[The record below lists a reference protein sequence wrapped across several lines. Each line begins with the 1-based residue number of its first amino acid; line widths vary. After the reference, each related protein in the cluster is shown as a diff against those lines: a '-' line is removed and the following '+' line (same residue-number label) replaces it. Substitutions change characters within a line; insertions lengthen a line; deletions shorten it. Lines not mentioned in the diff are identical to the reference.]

1 VRRAGEGTRR
11 GRHGWRIFFGL
22 LGFVALVALWEAYK
36 AIDGKVLGW
45 QLPLKADD
53 QRMPHV
59 WTMVQRLNDPENRGT
74 SRTVAGAVLAG
85 SWYTFRMALAGL
97 LVGVAI
103 GLFLAI
109 VMQRFHVVER
119 GLMPY
124 VVMSQT
130 IPIVAFAPL
139 IGAWGGRIELWGVRW
154 QGWMSVATIAA
165 FLSFA
170 PIAVGMLRGLYAPS
184 PQSLELMRSLAAP
197 NRATLWKLRFPA
209 SVPFLIPALRLAAA
223 GAVVGA
229 IVAEISLGR
238 GGGIGRLIL
247 EYSRE
252 ATSDPAKVYTALF
265 GAALLGLFMAG
276 AVALFEV
283 IITRHRPKEPA

>member
-1 VRRAGEGTRR
+1 V
-11 GRHGWRIFFGL
+11 
-22 LGFVALVALWEAYK
+22 LGFVVLVAAWEAYK
-36 AIDGKVLGW
+36 AIDGKLFGW

-53 QRMPHV
+53 HRMPHV
-59 WTMVQRLNDPENRGT
+59 WTMVERLNDPENRGT
-74 SRTVAGAVLAG
+74 SRTVADAVLAG
-85 SWYTFRMALAGL
+85 TWYTFRMALAGL
-97 LVGVAI
+97 LVGIAI

-109 VMQRFHVVER
+109 VMQRFRVVER

-124 VVMSQT
+124 IVMSQT

-139 IGAWGGRIELWGVRW
+139 VGVWGGRIELWGVRW

-170 PIAVGMLRGLYAPS
+170 PIAVGMLRGLYAPA

-197 NRATLWKLRFPA
+197 DRATLWKLRFPA
-209 SVPFLIPALRLAAA
+209 SVPYLIPALRLAAA

-265 GAALLGLFMAG
+265 GAALLGLLMAG
-276 AVALFEV
+276 AVALFEL
-283 IITRHRPKEPA
+283 IITRHRPKEAA